1 MRLSEIRAVRLLLTA
16 LEFLP
21 LSVFAYAGRMGAD
34 LADRFVWGAGMAVI
48 VVPILFLAGHRL
60 NPILVAVNGWLC
72 VEAFAF
78 LVHIAPLT
86 AGLVALAES
95 AYFLSI
101 ALVGAVYMLVSP
113 RGMLTVEH
121 GDRRRVRLLSA
132 GLLALTVC
140 AFAWSIFFR
149 GDEMVAA
156 VYPAIALFLA
166 QAVIGARLNAADRS
180 P

>member
-1 MRLSEIRAVRLLLTA
+1 MRCKAIGGGRLLFAA

-21 LSVFAYAGRMGAD
+21 LSVFAYAGRMGTD
-34 LADRFVWGAGMAVI
+34 LADRFIWGAGTAVV
-48 VVPILFLAGHRL
+48 VVPILLLAGRRL

-78 LVHIAPLT
+78 LVPVALLT
-86 AGLVALAES
+86 AVLAALAES

-101 ALVGAVYMLVSP
+101 ALVGTVYTLVSP

-121 GDRRRVRLLSA
+121 GNRRRVRLLSA

-156 VYPAIALFLA
+156 VYPAMGLFLA
-166 QAVIGARLNAADRS
+166 QAVFGARLNVAGRS
-180 P
+180 T